1 MELMLTAQ
9 MREVKHV
16 CIMQH
21 QGTDMKYESLLTA
34 VHSKG
39 VKKIDLPGC
48 SLGKLKP
55 LCAKNNNK
63 LGLSLVHNLCL
74 P

>member
-1 MELMLTAQ
+1 MLTAQ
-9 MREVKHV
+9 MKEAKHV

-55 LCAKNNNK
+55 FVC
-63 LGLSLVHNLCL
+63 
-74 P
+74 